1 MHRHRSARQS
11 RLLPRDDNV
20 RSGRIVQSRAAVL
33 PALAAL
39 RPGPAIRFQKQ
50 QWRTIPDIH
59 NLSPGR
65 SHRWLPAEHTRE
77 RPPTCF
83 LPGKARR
90 ANAAP
95 RIFGQPA
102 IVGGDNGFLIYP
114 VTDPDL
120 LSGLLEY
127 VQAHGAKM
135 TALKGC
141 NLPGTSMVGRNGR
154 FPAAAIDRPAHVSIP
169 GGDRMSA

>member
-1 MHRHRSARQS
+1 MHRHRRGRKSG
-11 RLLPRDDNV
+11 LLLLNGNV
-20 RSGRIVQSRAAVL
+20 RRGQAVQSRSAVL
-33 PALAAL
+33 PALAVFAPL
-39 RPGPAIRFQKQ
+39 PGKPLSKQ
-50 QWRTIPDIH
+50 EWRTIPDIH

-65 SHRWLPAEHTRE
+65 SHRWLPAEHKRE